1 MSLDWYP
8 GIRAF
13 CQHWSNAPMLQET
26 YAAFE
31 REFEKSNDA
40 CIDAAKG
47 IVECAC
53 RVMIESLDDPSAPL
67 KPSKQDT
74 SINELV
80 GIVVR
85 LLRLGD
91 SRDRKFADLI
101 KQHNKLADALRE
113 LRNDAGNVSHGK
125 DGFITKLST
134 HHQRAAVLAADAIV
148 TFLHEAH
155 LATSARLDRTK
166 EPYER
171 FTTLHA
177 IIDRH
182 ASLQLANDD
191 DHQHFILIVM
201 PDRTEIAV
209 PILASQLLFEYDRSA
224 YVEALRLGQEADC
237 ELSKGFSPVDLSS
250 DDAEGD
256 AR

>member
-1 MSLDWYP
+1 
-8 GIRAF
+8 
-13 CQHWSNAPMLQET
+13 MLQET
-26 YAAFE
+26 YAVFQ
-31 REFEKSNDA
+31 REFETSNDA

-47 IVECAC
+47 MVECAC
-53 RVMIESLDDPSAPL
+53 RVMIESLDDPAAPL
-67 KPSKQDT
+67 KPLKQDT

-113 LRNDAGNVSHGK
+113 LRNEAGNVSHGK

-155 LATSARLDRTK
+155 LASSARLDRTK

-171 FTTLHA
+171 FSTLHA
-177 IIDRH
+177 SIDRH
-182 ASLQLANDD
+182 ASLQLANDED
-191 DHQHFILIVM
+191 NQHFILIGM
-201 PDRTEIAV
+201 PDGSEILV
-209 PILASQLLFEYDRSA
+209 PILASKLLFEYDRSA
-224 YVEALRLGQEADC
+224 YVEALRLGQEADRG
-237 ELSKGFSPVDLSS
+237 LSEGFCSVDFSS
-250 DDAEGD
+250 DDAEGY
-256 AR
+256 AP

>member
-1 MSLDWYP
+1 
-8 GIRAF
+8 
-13 CQHWSNAPMLQET
+13 MLQET

-31 REFEKSNDA
+31 REFEQSNDA

-67 KPSKQDT
+67 KPLKQDT

-91 SRDRKFADLI
+91 ARDRKFADLI

-125 DGFITKLST
+125 DGFIAKLSA

-155 LATSARLDRTK
+155 LASFTRLDRTK

-171 FTTLHA
+171 FADLHA
-177 IIDRH
+177 SIDRY
-182 ASLQLANDD
+182 ARFQLVNDED
-191 DHQHFILIVM
+191 DQYFILIGM
-201 PDRTEIAV
+201 PDGAEVAV
-209 PILASQLLFEYDRSA
+209 PVLASRLLFEYDRSA
-224 YVEALRLGQEADC
+224 YVEALRLGQEADR
-237 ELSKGFSPVDLSS
+237 ELSSGFSPVDVSS
-250 DDAEGD
+250 DEAEGD